1 MPDPAL
7 ILVVEDNSD
16 DAFLIQLSFEK
27 AGIINR
33 LRTVKTGEEAIAYL
47 KGVGPYADRAL
58 HPLPRLMLLD
68 IKLPGIDGF
77 EVLRWV
83 RQQPE
88 FLKLRIV
95 VVTSSTEVRDVNEAF
110 SLGANSFILKPADFM
125 RFAEFSQALA
135 GSWVWIDELP
145 AWHLPPIPTLTAA

>member
-1 MPDPAL
+1 MPGPAL

>member
-125 RFAEFSQALA
+125 CFAEFSQALA